1 MPTAV
6 SATDVTN
13 VATEL
18 ASETPTRIELFIEIA
33 REYLCEEKWGTKAKT
48 AIILYTAHLMSL
60 ANRGATGAAGAV
72 TSEKVGELSRNY
84 GSAVGGEDD
93 ELAQTSY
100 GMMLMQLRRGILFT
114 PIVV

>member
-6 SATDVTN
+6 TAAEVTD

-18 ASETPTRIELFIEIA
+18 ATETSTRIELFIGIA

-48 AIILYTAHLMSL
+48 AIILYTAHLLTL

-84 GSAVGGEDD
+84 GSAVGAEND
-93 ELAQTSY
+93 ELAQTPY
-100 GMMLMQLRRGILFT
+100 GMMLMQMRRGILFT

>member
-6 SATDVTN
+6 TATDVTN

-18 ASETPTRIELFIEIA
+18 ASETSTRIDLFIEIS
-33 REYLCEEKWGTKAKT
+33 REYLCEDKWGTKAKT
-48 AIILYTAHLMSL
+48 AIILYTAHLITL
-60 ANRGATGAAGAV
+60 ANRGATGAVGAV
-72 TSEKVGELSRNY
+72 TSEKVGELSRNF
-84 GSAVGGEDD
+84 GSAVGGQTD
-93 ELAQTSY
+93 ELAQTPY